1 MMMEEIQIDR
11 VAAKGDAAERKVYT
25 VSQLT
30 RLVRFTL
37 EDLFSSVWVEG
48 EISDFTH
55 HSSGHMYFS
64 LKDAD
69 ANLSCV
75 MFKRENS
82 RLRFKPEAGTKVLL
96 HGRVSIYVPR
106 GAYQLVVDMMEPK
119 GLGALQLAFEQLKNK
134 LLKEGLFDEARKR
147 PLPFLP
153 LSIGVITSPTG
164 AVIRDMMH
172 VWERRFPKVR
182 VILAPVQVQGPQA
195 PGEIVR
201 AIADMNEFGEAD
213 VIVVAR
219 GGGSLEDLWAFN
231 DEAVARAIA
240 GSCIPVVSAVG
251 HEVDYTIADFVAD
264 RRAPTPSA
272 AAEIL
277 LPQLD
282 ELEASLKDTGTRLA
296 GILRREVESRWDR
309 LERLQASRFFLK
321 PQSLTEDLAQ
331 ETDAL
336 AERLDAAARRRVD
349 DLTREARFLR
359 GQLEAFSPQKCLER
373 GYSIV
378 FDAATGGII
387 KSTRQLD
394 RSRSVRI
401 RVADGERAARTEGA
415 SPTEST

>member
-1 MMMEEIQIDR
+1 MEEIQIDR
-11 VAAKGDAAERKVYT
+11 LAAQGDAAERKVYT

-82 RLRFKPEAGTKVLL
+82 RLRFKPEPGTKVLL

-240 GSCIPVVSAVG
+240 GSRIPVVSAVG

-282 ELEASLKDTGTRLA
+282 ELEASLRDTGTRLA

-336 AERLDAAARRRVD
+336 AERLESAVRRRMD
-349 DLTREARFLR
+349 DLAREARFLR

-401 RVADGERAARTEGA
+401 RVADGERTARTEGA
-415 SPTEST
+415 PPTEPT

>member
-1 MMMEEIQIDR
+1 MEEIQIDR
-11 VAAKGDAAERKVYT
+11 LAAKEDAAERKVYT

-82 RLRFKPEAGTKVLL
+82 RLRFKPEPGTKVLL

-240 GSCIPVVSAVG
+240 GSRIPVVSAVG

-282 ELEASLKDTGTRLA
+282 ELEASLRDTGTRLA

-349 DLTREARFLR
+349 DLAREARFLR

-401 RVADGERAARTEGA
+401 RVADGERTARTEGA
-415 SPTEST
+415 SPTEPT

>member
-1 MMMEEIQIDR
+1 MNEEVRIDT
-11 VAAKGDAAERKVYT
+11 GETGERKVYT

-106 GAYQLVVDMMEPK
+106 GAYQLVVDTMEPK
-119 GLGALQLAFEQLKNK
+119 GIGGLQLAFEQLKNK

-153 LSIGVITSPTG
+153 LTIGVVTSPTG
-164 AVIRDMMH
+164 AVIRDMLH
-172 VWERRFPKVR
+172 VWERRFSKVR

-195 PGEIVR
+195 PAEIVR

-231 DEAVARAIA
+231 DESVARAIA
-240 GSCIPVVSAVG
+240 GSRIPVVSAVG

-272 AAEIL
+272 AAEVL
-277 LPQLD
+277 LPPLE

-296 GILRREVESRWDR
+296 GILRREVAACRDR
-309 LERLQASRFFLK
+309 LDALRSSRFFVR
-321 PQSLTEDLAQ
+321 PRVLTEDLVQ
-331 ETDAL
+331 ETDVL
-336 AERLDAAARRRVD
+336 TGRLGTAARRRID
-349 DLTREARFLR
+349 DLEREVRFATGR
-359 GQLEAFSPQKCLER
+359 LEALSPQKCLER

-387 KSTRQLD
+387 KSTLKLD
-394 RSRSVRI
+394 GSSSVRI
-401 RVADGERAARTEGA
+401 RVADGERVLRVNR
-415 SPTEST
+415 